1 MEAEQCGENCTLQ
14 VKEKDVRKRYSQKGA
29 YKKDTASGEKA
40 KVNCAD
46 NRL

>member
-1 MEAEQCGENCTLQ
+1 MWRKLYITSERKAW
-14 VKEKDVRKRYSQKGA
+14 KRKRYSQQGA

>member
-1 MEAEQCGENCTLQ
+1 MWRKLYITS
-14 VKEKDVRKRYSQKGA
+14 VRKRYSQKGA